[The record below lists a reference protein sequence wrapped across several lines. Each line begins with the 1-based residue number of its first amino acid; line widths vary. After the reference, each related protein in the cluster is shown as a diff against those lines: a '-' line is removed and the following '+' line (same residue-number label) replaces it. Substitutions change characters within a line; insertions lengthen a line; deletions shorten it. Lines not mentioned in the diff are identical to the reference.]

1 MNRNIDYID
10 SSILTKTESRIPPF
24 SIAGVL
30 EKKARKPLRNYLNRN
45 GNKKYLIRCFQSQ
58 DCIIKHVHIL

>member
-30 EKKARKPLRNYLNRN
+30 EKKARKTFEKL
-45 GNKKYLIRCFQSQ
+45 S
-58 DCIIKHVHIL
+58 